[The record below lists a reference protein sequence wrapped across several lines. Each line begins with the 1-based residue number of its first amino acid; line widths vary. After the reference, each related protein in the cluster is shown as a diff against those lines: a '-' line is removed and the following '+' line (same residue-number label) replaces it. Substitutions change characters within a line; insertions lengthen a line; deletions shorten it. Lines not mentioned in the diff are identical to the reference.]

1 MHTYVFRIAPDR
13 DSFEVGLENE
23 KEPNPR
29 LRFPVNYVIL
39 TVRAPDIDSPY
50 EGEIGYGGEN
60 WAISHFKTLA
70 SWGLIYC
77 ICRGPSL
84 PLLYIERD
92 RFTPRTLFQCLSL
105 NKREFYFSVEADNAA
120 DAAEFRKDPFY
131 REKRARREAGK
142 AIRARIREE
151 LGEDGW
157 DPDHLLDIPGT
168 DPLALAV
175 GTDGNGR
182 KSVYLRKIIY

>member
-13 DSFEVGLENE
+13 DSFEVGLDNE

-50 EGEIGYGGEN
+50 EGEIEYAGEK
-60 WAISHFKTLA
+60 WAISHFKTRA
-70 SWGLIYC
+70 SWGLIYSL
-77 ICRGPSL
+77 CRGPSL
-84 PLLYIERD
+84 PVLHIERD
-92 RFTPRTLFQCLSL
+92 RFSPRTLFQCLSL
-105 NKREFYFSVEADNAA
+105 NGREFYFSAEADNAA
-120 DAAEFRKDPFY
+120 DAAEFRKDPFW
-131 REKRARREAGK
+131 REKRARREADK
-142 AIRARIREE
+142 AIRAHIREE

-157 DPDHLLDIPGT
+157 DPDHLLEYPDI
-168 DPLALAV
+168 DPLSLAV

-182 KSVYLRKIIY
+182 KTLYRRNIVY